1 MQINGNKDKDFNP
14 ITVAI
19 CRDMFRYDANE
30 IVPKNEGDSNGDNK
44 QGQHRS
50 KG

>member
-1 MQINGNKDKDFNP
+1 MMQNAKDINP

-30 IVPKNEGDSNGDNK
+30 IVQPEGDNNGD
-44 QGQHRS
+44 S
-50 KG
+50 KDRHTDYRKG